1 MVRNTGEVR
10 VRRMAP
16 SDLNKVN
23 QIDRLL
29 SGSERVPTWPFSF
42 EAYWNIY
49 GPGQIF
55 VADIDSQVVGF
66 IAGNITQEDRSF
78 SVLDMMRT
86 TQPPSRYPKVG
97 WIDMLGVLPD
107 FQSKHVGAALV
118 DAFYKECKSISATMR
133 IIVKKDDARLTSF
146 LERIG
151 FKKWEITTYEKE

>member
-1 MVRNTGEVR
+1 MARNTGEVR

-23 QIDRLL
+23 QIDRIL

-55 VADIDSQVVGF
+55 VADIDAQLVGF
-66 IAGNITQEDRSF
+66 LAGNITPQERSF

-86 TQPPSRYPKVG
+86 TQPPNRFAKVG

-107 FQSKHVGAALV
+107 FQSKHVGALLV
-118 DAFYKECKSISATMR
+118 DAFYKECQTAGATMR
-133 IIVKKDDARLTSF
+133 IIVKREDARLMSF
-146 LERIG
+146 LERVG
-151 FKKWEITTYEKE
+151 FKKWEIITYEK